1 MLKQIQGITALITI
15 LGALCL
21 APPSEAK
28 CRRHPSIFESLEM
41 HRYAFAGR
49 VVLDLSTPERQQV
62 LVYPLIWYKPKHQQQ
77 PLLVVRNAEPPFA
90 CATRFYLGQT
100 YVFFSNTPVAPW
112 IHEVQACDPNQA
124 FEQLSPQDKSTL
136 SAYAN

>member
-1 MLKQIQGITALITI
+1 MPKPIRGVAALMTI
-15 LGALCL
+15 LSALCL

-28 CRRHPSIFESLEM
+28 CRRHPSVIESLET
-41 HRYAFAGR
+41 HRHAFVGR
-49 VVLDLSTPERQQV
+49 VVLDLSTPDRQQV
-62 LVYPLIWYKPKHQQQ
+62 LVYPLIWYKPKHPVQ

-90 CATRFYLGQT
+90 CAARFYLGQT

-124 FEQLSPQDKSTL
+124 FEQLSPQEKSTL